1 MGLPGD
7 NKEYWINRALALDAK
22 LRELVE
28 AAEWL
33 DSFDMADPWWEEYAY
48 DSIQMGEIRRS
59 LGSAEN
65 AYYAALKAA
74 KGE

>member
-28 AAEWL
+28 AAEWYL
-33 DSFDMADPWWEEYAY
+33 EDNHYGAP
-48 DSIQMGEIRRS
+48 RRQR
-59 LGSAEN
+59 LE
-65 AYYAALKAA
+65 AALAAA